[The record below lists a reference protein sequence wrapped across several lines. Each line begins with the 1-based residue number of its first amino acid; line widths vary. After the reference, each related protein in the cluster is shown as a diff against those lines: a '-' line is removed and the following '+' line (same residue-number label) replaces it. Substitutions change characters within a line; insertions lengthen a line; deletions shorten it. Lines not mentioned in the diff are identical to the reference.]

1 MKRFLLQ
8 IALALGIVLV
18 AAIAPSPAYAQHA
31 DQDSAPTAPRKPDGA
46 GIPPQHANEAQIPAS
61 GATTTETTKSFSG
74 VVVKENGEIVL
85 KDPVTKV
92 IYKLDD
98 VAKAKQYMGRR
109 VKVAGKLDMDS
120 NRIVV
125 ERIEPVS

>member
-1 MKRFLLQ
+1 
-8 IALALGIVLV
+8 
-18 AAIAPSPAYAQHA
+18 
-31 DQDSAPTAPRKPDGA
+31 
-46 GIPPQHANEAQIPAS
+46 
-61 GATTTETTKSFSG
+61 

>member
-46 GIPPQHANEAQIPAS
+46 G
-61 GATTTETTKSFSG
+61 
-74 VVVKENGEIVL
+74 
-85 KDPVTKV
+85 
-92 IYKLDD
+92 
-98 VAKAKQYMGRR
+98 MRR
-109 VKVAGKLDMDS
+109 RYQPLVQLPRRPRNPLAAWW
-120 NRIVV
+120 
-125 ERIEPVS
+125 